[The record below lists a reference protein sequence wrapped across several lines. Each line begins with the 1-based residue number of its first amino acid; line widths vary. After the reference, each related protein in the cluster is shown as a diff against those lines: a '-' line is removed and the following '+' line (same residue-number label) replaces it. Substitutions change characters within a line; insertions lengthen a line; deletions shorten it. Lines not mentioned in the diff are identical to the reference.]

1 MLQLRPYQERA
12 IEALRDGFARGF
24 KSQVLYAP
32 TGAGKTEM
40 AIALLDA
47 TKRKLNSCG
56 MIMDRIIL
64 CEQTSQ
70 RLEKYQIDHG
80 VLMSGHWRY
89 RPYEKI
95 QICSAQTLEKREMFP
110 DFSLA
115 VIDECHTV
123 REKIAEY
130 IRNNPNMRV
139 VGLSATPFTKGMA
152 LTYDNII
159 STVTTQQLM
168 DQGVLVPLKIY
179 VAKEIDMSGAK
190 KVAGEWSQAEATER
204 GLKITGDIVAE
215 WVKKTHEI
223 FGKPEKTIVF
233 CSGVAHG
240 TELSKKFAEQ
250 GYNFVSVSY
259 HDTNEEKQEVIRE
272 FSKPDS

>member
-1 MLQLRPYQERA
+1 
-12 IEALRDGFARGF
+12 
-24 KSQVLYAP
+24 
-32 TGAGKTEM
+32 
-40 AIALLDA
+40 
-47 TKRKLNSCG
+47 

-130 IRNNPNMRV
+130 IRNNPHMRV

-240 TELSKKFAEQ
+240 M
-250 GYNFVSVSY
+250 
-259 HDTNEEKQEVIRE
+259 
-272 FSKPDS
+272 

>member
-24 KSQVLYAP
+24 RSQVLYAP

-89 RPYEKI
+89 RPY
-95 QICSAQTLEKREMFP
+95 
-110 DFSLA
+110 
-115 VIDECHTV
+115 
-123 REKIAEY
+123 
-130 IRNNPNMRV
+130 
-139 VGLSATPFTKGMA
+139 
-152 LTYDNII
+152 
-159 STVTTQQLM
+159 
-168 DQGVLVPLKIY
+168 
-179 VAKEIDMSGAK
+179 
-190 KVAGEWSQAEATER
+190 
-204 GLKITGDIVAE
+204 
-215 WVKKTHEI
+215 
-223 FGKPEKTIVF
+223 
-233 CSGVAHG
+233 
-240 TELSKKFAEQ
+240 
-250 GYNFVSVSY
+250 
-259 HDTNEEKQEVIRE
+259 
-272 FSKPDS
+272 